1 MPKSQDLDLITAAE
15 WLRVRNAVA
24 SRIGSAATRMEQNTR
39 VRIAEELLSV
49 SFIDVPTVLAYVKP
63 APALED
69 TTVVEEASA

>member
-24 SRIGSAATRMEQNTR
+24 SRIGIAATRMEHNTR

-63 APALED
+63 APAPED